1 MNSLDS
7 RFLRLGDCF
16 AQKFSKPGTFKYIV
30 TAGTGSCLSAAE
42 GEYTIVV
49 TSGSSGKAKGK
60 EKKSSESGQQNVV
73 VRLKDGSLVAE
84 PTRLE
89 ISVGDTVLWH
99 TPDAATPGFAVIG
112 EGKEGSFSSGALA
125 VEAVYS
131 HAFGVPG
138 KYQWVDAH
146 GSSLR
151 GEIIVEQMEV
161 KQRDDCRKWIDSL
174 SKGTLIHVVGGK
186 AEPSKVKII
195 AGQTVFWAVEKAAG
209 ISITDSRLV
218 RKAGR

>member
-16 AQKFSKPGTFKYIV
+16 AQKFSKAGTYKYIV
-30 TAGTGSCLSAAE
+30 TAGAGSCLSAAE

-49 TSGSSGKAKGK
+49 TSAKGK
-60 EKKSSESGQQNVV
+60 EKKASESSQHNVI

-84 PTRLE
+84 PARTE
-89 ISVGDTVLWH
+89 IAVGDTVLWH
-99 TPDAATPGFAVIG
+99 TSDAATPGFAVIG

-131 HAFGVPG
+131 HAFGSAG
-138 KYQWVDAH
+138 TYQWVDAN
-146 GSSLR
+146 GSNLR
-151 GEIIVEQMEV
+151 GEIVVEQMEI
-161 KQRDDCRKWIDSL
+161 KERNDCLKWIDTL
-174 SKGTLIHVVGGK
+174 SKGTLIHIVGGK
-186 AEPSKVKII
+186 VEPSKVKILT
-195 AGQTVFWAVEKAAG
+195 GQTVFWAVEKAAG
-209 ISITDSRLV
+209 ISITDSRLLV